1 MSTQAES
8 VTTVEATD
16 LVELTYRAA
25 VNAAL
30 AAELERDPCVLLMG
44 EDVATA
50 GGVFKTNEGLSD
62 RFGPDRVMNT
72 PICEN
77 GFLGVALGMAV
88 TGLRPVVEIM
98 FSDFLPTA
106 ADALV
111 NELPKFRFMSGG
123 QCHVP
128 VTVRS
133 IGGAT
138 GRFGTQHSATGESWY
153 MGLPGLKVATAA
165 TPAAAYGVLRAAIQS
180 DDPVLFFEHKGLYG
194 RKGLVKLGQAGVG
207 TVGSAEVLREGAH
220 LTIVATLLMADRAS
234 TAADALAERGVSAE
248 VVELRWLR
256 PLDLEVISRSIAKT
270 GRLLIVEEQVH
281 SGGWGATVISE
292 LVTRGVEMATPRAL
306 SLADDVLIAYSPS
319 LEDEVLP
326 SVEQIAQ
333 TALDLVIQG

>member
-1 MSTQAES
+1 
-8 VTTVEATD
+8 VDEAG

-25 VNAAL
+25 INAAL
-30 AAELERDPCVLLMG
+30 SAELERDPSVLLMG

-50 GGVFKTNEGLSD
+50 GGVFKTNEGLWD
-62 RFGPDRVMNT
+62 RFGPSRVINT

-123 QCHVP
+123 QCIVP
-128 VTVRS
+128 ATVRS

-165 TPAAAYGVLRAAIQS
+165 TPASAYGVLRAAIQS

-194 RKGLVKLGQAGVG
+194 RKGLVDVG
-207 TVGSAEVLREGAH
+207 DSGITPIGPADILREGADV
-220 LTIVATLLMADRAS
+220 TVVATLLMADRAAA
-234 TAADALAERGVSAE
+234 AADVLAKKGVSVE

-256 PLDLEVISRSIAKT
+256 PLDLDTIIASVSKT

-281 SGGWGATVISE
+281 SAGWGATVISE
-292 LVTRGVEMATPRAL
+292 LVMRGVPMATPRAL
-306 SLADDVLIAYSPS
+306 SLPEDALIAYNPT
-319 LEDEVLP
+319 LEDAILP
-326 SVEQIAQ
+326 TVDRISQV
-333 TALDLVIQG
+333 ALELAESP